1 MPRVAHTSC
10 LWQMGWL
17 KRIGNYVEL
26 LGDKRRGRMDIDDVG
41 KEAFIH
47 WNGPPIAKAERLERE
62 ALGRIFER
70 GRWHFIT
77 LDNKLDSVVT
87 KRLKAEEPA
96 LPFF

>member
-1 MPRVAHTSC
+1 MLLAKTHAVGVVES
-10 LWQMGWL
+10 M
-17 KRIGNYVEL
+17 GNYMEL
-26 LGDKRRGRMDIDDVG
+26 YGDKRRGRMDIDDVG

-47 WNGPPIAKAERLERE
+47 WNGPPTVKADR
-62 ALGRIFER
+62 LGRESLDRIFGR

-87 KRLKAEEPA
+87 KRLKKEEPD